1 VTPVAGAIFL
11 SGLTMSYSFN
21 VRAATKAEAK
31 LKVAAEL
38 DKVVQ
43 QQPVHTTDR
52 DQAMTVATAFVDM
65 LADAG
70 ENQDIVVSVNGWLSW
85 SGETP
90 VGTGFSGSC
99 VGVSASVAAKLAA

>member
-1 VTPVAGAIFL
+1 
-11 SGLTMSYSFN
+11 MSYSFN

-43 QQPVHTTDR
+43 QQPVHANDR
-52 DQAMTVATAFVDM
+52 DQALAVATAFVDM
-65 LADAG
+65 LAEAG
-70 ENQDIVVSVNGWLSW
+70 EQQDIVVSVNGWLSW

-90 VGTGFSGSC
+90 AGYDFSGSC
-99 VGVSASVAAKLAA
+99 VGVSASVAAKPTA